1 MVRETEL
8 TELLIFDL
16 ETAPEYRSFEELQEM
31 NPRKA
36 ELWKTKHDKAKEKEG
51 DAKTTKWNS
60 YHQSYMD
67 HTALHPEFGRIVC
80 ASFLHIVTTIED
92 GKQIF
97 KGRIKSFYDD
107 QATESSEK
115 TLVLEPVS
123 RLLENISK
131 TNVSYKLCGHN
142 IKKFDMPFLT
152 KRLIINEV
160 EVPEQLQTWGKK
172 PWELTAVDTG
182 DLWSMGVW
190 DQYVSLDLL
199 AGSLGI
205 VSPKENMKGEYVG
218 RAFWEAGKFKEIYL
232 YCEED
237 AKCVA
242 RICHR
247 LSNSILNLEF

>member
-8 TELLIFDL
+8 TELLVFDL
-16 ETAPEYRSFEELQEM
+16 ETAPEYRSFSELLEQ

-51 DAKTTKWNS
+51 DVSNPKWVN
-60 YHQSYMD
+60 YEQSYMD

-92 GKQIF
+92 GKQLY
-97 KGRIKSFYDD
+97 KGRIKSFYDNA
-107 QATESSEK
+107 ATESSEK

-123 RLLENISK
+123 KLLDNISK
-131 TNVSYKLCGHN
+131 TNSSYKLCGHN
-142 IKKFDMPFLT
+142 IKRFDMPFLT
-152 KRLIINEV
+152 KRLIMNDV
-160 EVPEQLQTWGKK
+160 PVPEHLQTWGKK

-199 AGSLGI
+199 ACATG
-205 VSPKENMKGEYVG
+205 VPSPKENMKGEYVG
-218 RAFWEAGKFKEIYL
+218 KAFWEEKQYDKIYL

-237 AKCVA
+237 VKCVA
-242 RICHR
+242 RVCHK
-247 LSNSILNLEF
+247 LSGTILNLEF

>member
-16 ETAPEYRSFEELQEM
+16 ETAPEYRSFRELTEL

-36 ELWKTKHDKAKEKEG
+36 ELWQTKHEKAKVKDPEKWVTP
-51 DAKTTKWNS
+51 D
-60 YHQSYMD
+60 QSYMD

-80 ASFLHIVTTIED
+80 ASFLHIVTSIED
-92 GKQIF
+92 GKQIYR
-97 KGRIKSFYDD
+97 GRIKSFYDKSG
-107 QATESSEK
+107 TEESEK
-115 TLVLEPVS
+115 TQVLEPVS
-123 RLLENISK
+123 KLLENISK
-131 TNVSYKLCGHN
+131 TGNSYKLCGHN

-152 KRLIINEV
+152 KRLIMSRV
-160 EVPEQLQTWGKK
+160 DVPELLQTWGKK

-182 DLWSMGVW
+182 DLWAMGAW

-199 AGSLGI
+199 AGSLAI
-205 VSPKENMKGEYVG
+205 PSPKENMKGEYVG
-218 RAFWEAGKFKEIYL
+218 KAFWEEQAFDKIYL

-237 AKCVA
+237 VKCVA

-247 LSNSILNLEF
+247 LSNTILNLEF